1 MSKEGIAYELHKP
14 ARKTFTRRK
23 VISKGLYDVYQS
35 DLIDMSSYSRENK
48 GYRYIVILI
57 DVYSKYAWA
66 RPLKSKTGKDVAAAI
81 DNILMNLKRVPKFI
95 HTDKG
100 TEYYNYNFKDLLK
113 KYNMKHYSVHS
124 TMKACIAE
132 RFIRTLKTNMFREF
146 SSRGSYAWLNILQ
159 PLIDKYNNTM
169 HSTIKMKPKDVADNS
184 LLLST
189 YCQRNI
195 CSKKPKFKP
204 GHFVRVSKHKTAF
217 RKGYLPNWSTEIFK
231 VDRVQPTCPATFLL
245 QDLKG
250 NPIVGAFYE
259 EELQRTK
266 YPDIYLVEKI
276 LRRKGPK
283 VYVKWLGFPNTENS
297 WISESQLL
305 DNNNTS
311 S

>member
-14 ARKTFTRRK
+14 ARKTFARRK

-35 DLIDMSSYSRENK
+35 DLIDMSSYSPQNK
-48 GYRYIVILI
+48 GYRYILILI

-66 RPLKSKTGKDVAAAI
+66 RPLKSKTGKEVAQAM
-81 DNILMNLKRVPKFI
+81 DNILMSLKRVPKFL

-100 TEYYNYNFKDLLK
+100 TEYYNHHFKDLLK
-113 KYNMKHYSVHS
+113 KYKLKHYSVHS

-132 RFIRTLKTNMFREF
+132 RFIRTFKTNMFREF
-146 SSRGSYAWLNILQ
+146 SARGSYTWLNLLQ
-159 PLIDKYNNTM
+159 TLIDKYNNTV

-189 YCQRNI
+189 YRQGDI
-195 CSKKPKFKP
+195 CIKNPKLKT
-204 GHFVRVSKHKTAF
+204 GDFVRVSKHKTAF
-217 RKGYLPNWSTEIFK
+217 KKGYLPNWSTEIFK
-231 VDRVQPTCPATFLL
+231 VDRVRPTTPATFLL

-250 NPIVGAFYE
+250 NPIVGAFYVQ
-259 EELQRTK
+259 ELQRTK

-276 LRRKGPK
+276 LRRKGSK

-297 WISESQLL
+297 WISESELL
-305 DNNNTS
+305 DH
-311 S
+311 